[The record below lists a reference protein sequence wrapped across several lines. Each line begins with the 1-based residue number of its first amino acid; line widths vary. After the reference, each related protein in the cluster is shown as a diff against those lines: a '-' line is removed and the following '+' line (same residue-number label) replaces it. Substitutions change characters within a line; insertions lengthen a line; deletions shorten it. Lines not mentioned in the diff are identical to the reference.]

1 MEDIKIIDLFFQ
13 RDQEAIEQ
21 VKARYGVYCYTIAL
35 NILQD
40 REDAAECENDTYLRV
55 WQRIP
60 PDRPGQLRPY
70 LGAVTRRLALDRWRK
85 AHADKRGG
93 GQVALSLEEL
103 GECVSAGSDAEQTI
117 ESGETA
123 RVISAFLRA
132 LPRIECDLFLRRYWY
147 LDSIQQI
154 VRRYGFS
161 ESKVKMTLKRT
172 RDKLRVALEKEGIL
186 YET

>member
-1 MEDIKIIDLFFQ
+1 MEDIRIIDLFWQ
-13 RDQEAIEQ
+13 RNQDAIEQ
-21 VKARYGVYCYTIAL
+21 VKAQYGVYCYTIAL

-55 WQRIP
+55 WERIP
-60 PDRPGQLRPY
+60 PDRPGHLRAY
-70 LGAVTRRLALDRWRK
+70 LGTITRRLALDRWRK

-93 GQVALSLEEL
+93 GRVALSLEEL
-103 GECVSAGSDAEQTI
+103 GECVPTTSNVEQAV

-123 RVISAFLRA
+123 RLISAFLRA

-154 VRRYGFS
+154 ARHYGFS

-172 RDKLRVALEKEGIL
+172 RDKLRVALEKEVSL